1 MGTRLAR
8 LCLDDCSARKS
19 VPVEIVGET
28 EKRFRVRFLEAATL
42 PHRGPVEVGDVKW
55 VPKHDVVSK

>member
-1 MGTRLAR
+1 
-8 LCLDDCSARKS
+8 